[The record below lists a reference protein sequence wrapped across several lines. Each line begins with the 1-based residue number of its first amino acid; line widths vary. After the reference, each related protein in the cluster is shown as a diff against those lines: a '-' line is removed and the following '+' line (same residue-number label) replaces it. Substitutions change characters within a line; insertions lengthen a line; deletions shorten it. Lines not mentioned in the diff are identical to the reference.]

1 MIRSVQK
8 AETWQNVRW
17 HFARKDDGGN
27 HEMKLLK
34 AGTRAKCA
42 VCDTEVMV
50 VRAAPAEVL
59 VSCGGAELIAMD
71 AAKTAGP
78 HAAAA
83 PTQVAQV
90 GKRYVNAAATVELL
104 CTKGG
109 KGELAIDGESL
120 SVKQAKPLPSSD

>member
-1 MIRSVQK
+1 MRV
-8 AETWQNVRW
+8 
-17 HFARKDDGGN
+17 
-27 HEMKLLK
+27 LK

-42 VCDTEVMV
+42 VCDTEVMI

-59 VSCGGAELIAMD
+59 VTCGGAELIGMD
-71 AAKTAGP
+71 AAKTPGA

-83 PTQVAQV
+83 VPQVAQV